1 MGLSNDLVSQ
11 FVQITQGEK
20 ENKETTVYGTIV
32 ESNGGKYVRL
42 DGSDLLT
49 PISLAADAINGER
62 VTVMIKNHTAIV
74 TGNISSPAART
85 DDVNEIRDTVSSFEI
100 ILADK
105 VSVDRLEAEIARID
119 TLVSDN
125 AVIKGK
131 LEAAEANIDTLTSD
145 NITVNEKL
153 TAAEANIDQLEA
165 NKIDASVADIT
176 YATIE
181 NLDAANAKVNNL
193 EATYGS
199 FHDLTTERLDA
210 AEANINTLEVN
221 KLSAESADLKY
232 ANIDFSNIDKATMG
246 WFYANSG
253 LIKDVVVGDGTI
265 TGNLVGVTISGDL
278 IEGNTVI
285 AEKLVIKGEDGL
297 YYKLNTDGI
306 KTELEQTDYNS
317 LNGSI
322 IRAQSITASKINVED
337 LVAFDA
343 TIGGFKIANNAIYSV
358 GKESIDNDVE
368 GIYLGKDGQIALGDS
383 TNFLK
388 YYKDKYGKYK
398 LEISANSIE
407 FGVNNKNLEKTLEG
421 TVTKSEEQF
430 YQSTSSVSLNGGSW
444 SYKQPTWTDGTYIW
458 RRTAVTYGNGR
469 VEYTPSEMG
478 VCITG
483 NTGAK
488 GDQGDQG
495 IRGPQGEQGIQGPK
509 GDTGDAGQ
517 NGKDGQMLYAICS
530 TAADI
535 PNKVATLKPE
545 NTSLTL
551 NTGTTVSVKFTY
563 KNNVSSPTLNIAG
576 TGAKS
581 IFVNGG
587 VMTSDEYYWGPNAM
601 VTFVYDGAHWTV
613 SDSAALSKASE
624 ASEAAKEAAK
634 TATNFL
640 SYDKNGLEIGNKISG
655 SWVGCRAQIK
665 PTSFN
670 ILDSDGKELA
680 TYGADAI
687 HLGYKKDE
695 TYANSATIFMCDDD
709 LQISTS
715 SYGEVT
721 YSELYSPRIWIK
733 ADERAGMNTI
743 KTINNKDGKPIEYK
757 SIVQTFPER
766 IEMSAS
772 AYNTYTKATEISN
785 VNVNQQVVHIF
796 GQRSVEIIGGR
807 DTESYSGIYVRSG
820 GIDITKFGY
829 GSVNITCGTNPNGDK
844 VNIKG
849 HSAFVHNGKVV
860 DIANGNIDA
869 DGNAD
874 IGGALTTTGD
884 ATIGGNLSANY
895 VTGTWLQGTAANA
908 ATTKQD
914 RVCVMDS
921 SGWVYTRT
929 LAQILGDIGI
939 ECGTWTAT
947 INGGSITKQ
956 ICTYMKVGNMCS
968 ISFYITGKG
977 GTGTAATNFYING
990 APYTPNASATWY
1002 GGGCHVQGLYDTAN
1016 YPVTGCVIH
1025 PNKRI
1030 YIRTAQIGGT
1040 GTGYVRVNNGGAT
1053 FHLSGSITYPIA

>member
-1 MGLSNDLVSQ
+1 MGLSSDLVSQ

-85 DDVNEIRDTVSSFEI
+85 DAVNEIRDTVSSFEI

-165 NKIDASVADIT
+165 NKIDASVADIK

-181 NLDAANAKVNNL
+181 NLNAANAKVNNL

-199 FHDLTTERLDA
+199 FHDLTTNRLDA
-210 AEANINTLEVN
+210 AEANIDTLEAN

-232 ANIDFSNIDKATMG
+232 ANIDFSNIGKATME

-297 YYKLNTDGI
+297 YYKLNTDGM
-306 KTELEQTDYNS
+306 KTELDQTDYNS

-322 IRAQSITASKINVED
+322 IKAKSITASKINVKD

-343 TIGGFKIANNAIYSV
+343 TIGGFKIGDNAIYSGV
-358 GKESIDNDVE
+358 KDSIDNKTA
-368 GIYLGKDGQIALGDS
+368 GIHLDSTGQIAFGDDS
-383 TNFLK
+383 NYLKFYKTTNGEWELA
-388 YYKDKYGKYK
+388 
-398 LEISANSIE
+398 ISAKEIVMSSSKKPVETAISEVEAKSI
-407 FGVNNKNLEKTLEG
+407 V
-421 TVTKSEEQF
+421 KSEEQF
-430 YQSTSSVSLNGGSW
+430 YQSTSPTSLNGGSW
-444 SYKQPTWTDGTYIW
+444 STEQPTWTDETYIW

-469 VEYTPSEMG
+469 VEYTPSETG

-488 GDQGDQG
+488 GDQGIQ
-495 IRGPQGEQGIQGPK
+495 GPQGEQGIQGPK
-509 GDTGDAGQ
+509 GDTGNAGQ

-530 TAADI
+530 TAADN
-535 PNKVATLKPE
+535 PNKEATLTPE
-545 NTSLTL
+545 NTSFTL
-551 NTGTTVSVKFTY
+551 NIGTTVSVKFTY
-563 KNNVSSPTLNIAG
+563 KNNVSSPKLNIAG

-587 VMTSDEYYWGPNAM
+587 VMASDEYYWGPNTM
-601 VTFVYDGAHWTV
+601 VTFVYDGDHWIV
-613 SDSAALSKASE
+613 SDSATLS
-624 ASEAAKEAAK
+624 
-634 TATNFL
+634 NFL
-640 SYDKNGLEIGNKISG
+640 SYGDTGLEIGNKTSG
-655 SWVGCRAQIK
+655 SWVGCRTQIK
-665 PTSFN
+665 PTSFS

-680 TYGADAI
+680 TYGAEKIELGKNGSDTI
-687 HLGYKKDE
+687 ISFCNDLGYIKYDSNNGYGWGGCVILHADKLTLDAE
-695 TYANSATIFMCDDD
+695 RQQ
-709 LQISTS
+709 LIS
-715 SYGEVT
+715 
-721 YSELYSPRIWIK
+721 
-733 ADERAGMNTI
+733 
-743 KTINNKDGKPIEYK
+743 DGFW
-757 SIVQTFPER
+757 SID
-766 IEMSAS
+766 
-772 AYNTYTKATEISN
+772 ATESPDDSHFYSTESKLEMASQGMGIWLDCTKRDTDASGTPLSEAITEYSGVSVYSNAVNIFSN
-785 VNVNQQVVHIF
+785 VGNVLI
-796 GQRSVEIIGGR
+796 RSPKIEL
-807 DTESYSGIYVRSG
+807 
-820 GIDITKFGY
+820 
-829 GSVNITCGTNPNGDK
+829 NG
-844 VNIKG
+844 
-849 HSAFVHNGKVV
+849 
-860 DIANGNIDA
+860 
-869 DGNAD
+869 
-874 IGGALTTTGD
+874 TTTVN
-884 ATIGGNLSANY
+884 GNLSANAS
-895 VTGTWLQGTAANA
+895 AASK
-908 ATTKQD
+908 KQN
-914 RVCVMDS
+914 RVCVMDD
-921 SGWVYTRT
+921 SGLVYTRT
-929 LAQILGDIGI
+929 LTQIRGDIGI
-939 ECGTWTAT
+939 KCGTWTASL
-947 INGGSITKQ
+947 NGGTITKQ
-956 ICTYMKVGNMCS
+956 YCTYMKVGNMCS
-968 ISFYITGKG
+968 ISFYINGTG
-977 GTGTAATNFYING
+977 GTETAATNFYING

-1016 YPVTGCVIH
+1016 YPVTGCIIQ

-1030 YIRTAQIGGT
+1030 YIRTAQVGGT

>member
-1 MGLSNDLVSQ
+1 MALSSDLVSQ
-11 FVQITQGEK
+11 FVQITKGEK

-85 DDVNEIRDTVSSFEI
+85 DDVTELENTVSNFEI

-145 NITVNEKL
+145 NIAVNEKL
-153 TAAEANIDQLEA
+153 TAAEANIDQLET
-165 NKIDASVADIT
+165 NKIDASVADIKD
-176 YATIE
+176 ATIE
-181 NLDAANAKVNNL
+181 SLDAANAKVNNL

-210 AEANINTLEVN
+210 AEANI
-221 KLSAESADLKY
+221 KSADLKY
-232 ANIDFSNIDKATMG
+232 ANIDFSNIGKATME

-253 LIKDVVVGDGTI
+253 LIKDVAVGDGTI
-265 TGNLVGVTISGDL
+265 TGELVGVTIRGDL
-278 IEGNTVI
+278 IQANTLY
-285 AEKLVIKGEDGL
+285 ADKLVVRGSDGN
-297 YYKLNTDGI
+297 YYKLNTDFSTMPSVEPL
-306 KTELEQTDYNS
+306 TEDMIH
-317 LNGSI
+317 GSSI
-322 IRAQSITASKINVED
+322 LAKSITASKINVED

-343 TIGGFKIANNAIYSV
+343 TIGGFKIGNNAIYSSL
-358 GKESIDNDVE
+358 KETIDSNAG

-388 YYKDKYGKYK
+388 YSKDEYGKYN
-398 LEISANSIE
+398 LELSANSIK
-407 FGVNNKNLEKTLEG
+407 FGVNNKNLETTLEG
-421 TVTKSEEQF
+421 TVTGSEEQF
-430 YQSTSSVSLNGGSW
+430 CQSTSSSVPPTEEDSW
-444 SYKQPTWTDGTYIW
+444 STERPTWTDGTYLW
-458 RRTAVTYGNGR
+458 RRTKVTYGNGNY
-469 VEYTPSEMG
+469 EYTPSATG

-483 NTGAK
+483 NTGSQGEQGPK
-488 GDQGDQG
+488 GD
-495 IRGPQGEQGIQGPK
+495 QGIQGPK

-530 TAADI
+530 TAADN
-535 PNKVATLKPE
+535 PNKEATLKPE

-563 KNNVSSPTLNIAG
+563 KNNISSPTLNIAG

-581 IFVNGG
+581 IFVNGS
-587 VMTSDEYYWGPNAM
+587 VMTSDEYYWGPNTM
-601 VTFVYDGAHWTV
+601 VTFVYDGAHWIV

-640 SYDKNGLEIGNKISG
+640 SYDETNGLEIGNKTSG
-655 SWVGCRAQIK
+655 SWDGYRAKITPEAFEIVGK
-665 PTSFN
+665 N
-670 ILDSDGKELA
+670 DSVIASYGAGTIELA
-680 TYGADAI
+680 KGNRGAIID
-687 HLGYKKDE
+687 
-695 TYANSATIFMCDDD
+695 MCDGLIYFLYDSVQEQAEIMSNRIV
-709 LQISTS
+709 LTS
-715 SYGEVT
+715 
-721 YSELYSPRIWIK
+721 R
-733 ADERAGMNTI
+733 DQAGMNAKFEVADENSNI
-743 KTINNKDGKPIEYK
+743 IEYK
-757 SIVQTFPER
+757 SSI
-766 IEMSAS
+766 
-772 AYNTYTKATEISN
+772 N
-785 VNVNQQVVHIF
+785 
-796 GQRSVEIIGGR
+796 
-807 DTESYSGIYVRSG
+807 
-820 GIDITKFGY
+820 GY
-829 GSVNITCGTNPNGDK
+829 GKTASMKVSRWNKNQNAKKYAEIEIKVDDMVNNISLDSGTISIMADDLVDIDGDTRIKGDLQVGDELYPSVGG
-844 VNIKG
+844 NIKT
-849 HSAFVHNGKVV
+849 
-860 DIANGNIDA
+860 I
-869 DGNAD
+869 GNAN
-874 IGGALTTTGD
+874 
-884 ATIGGNLSANY
+884 IGGNLSANY

-908 ATTKQD
+908 ADEKQD

-939 ECGTWTAT
+939 SCGTWTAK

-968 ISFYITGKG
+968 ISFYINGKG
-977 GTGTAATNFYING
+977 GTGTEATNFYISG
-990 APYTPNASATWY
+990 APFTPNSSATWY
-1002 GGGCHVQGLYDTAN
+1002 GGGCHVQGLYDTAK
-1016 YPVTGCVIH
+1016 YPVTGCVIQ

-1030 YIRTAQIGGT
+1030 YIRTAQVGGT